1 MITTRT
7 VYHSLKYEE
16 TKMSGHGREMKE
28 LKRRGNGEKW
38 GWENE
43 KKRLMESAS

>member
-1 MITTRT
+1 MITAGTI
-7 VYHSLKYEE
+7 YHSLKCEE
-16 TKMSGHGREMKE
+16 IKMSGHGREMKE

-43 KKRLMESAS
+43 KKRLTESAS